1 MRSKACWVG
10 LVSVLLISVF
20 LGGAVALAQS
30 EEITAE
36 DVRVAASF
44 DAKFFRPD
52 YIAYS
57 GSRAIAERGLA
68 VYHAGQF
75 DRHLILE
82 GAIVR
87 VQPVDLMAQELAEQE
102 LAQAQFAQE
111 LLSQAELQAR
121 IVEAECYDRNFHAPG
136 HLICH
141 DSANVAESEAGPS

>member
-1 MRSKACWVG
+1 MSTKVGWVG
-10 LVSVLLISVF
+10 LVSALLICVF
-20 LGGAVALAQS
+20 LSSAVASAQNGA
-30 EEITAE
+30 ITEE
-36 DVRVAASF
+36 DVLVAASF
-44 DAKFFRPD
+44 DTKYFLPE

-75 DRHLILE
+75 DRHLILA
-82 GAIVR
+82 GGIAQ

>member
-1 MRSKACWVG
+1 MSTKVGWVG
-10 LVSVLLISVF
+10 LVSALLICVF
-20 LGGAVALAQS
+20 LSSAVVLAQGVA
-30 EEITAE
+30 ITEE
-36 DVRVAASF
+36 DVLAAASF
-44 DAKFFRPD
+44 DAKYFLPE

-111 LLSQAELQAR
+111 LLTQAELQAR